1 MRPGGA
7 IENAGC
13 CESNYAAPTFPEGW
27 YSFRRSHARHGWPH
41 PIYKGKLERMFMS
54 RVNASGVYEQGGSER
69 GEGVRGK
76 DETDETDEE

>member
-1 MRPGGA
+1 MQLLHSQKTGIPFDVVT
-7 IENAGC
+7 I
-13 CESNYAAPTFPEGW
+13 
-27 YSFRRSHARHGWPH
+27 HARHGWPH

-54 RVNASGVYEQGGSER
+54 RVNASGVYEQWASEC